1 MNKLYQKGNYI
12 YVEVS
17 GATAIPYGKSGTRFR
32 EKSGNLELLAYNTG
46 LISNAFS
53 KRTIYTFDNPASW
66 FDESGGKAYNATTLR
81 EFLETYTNFNP
92 ASGGS
97 GAGSGT
103 LFKTPFLIGDL
114 DQSIYADG
122 QKGTQDPDGIEGW
135 YFRNSASLT
144 NKINWYYINNFN
156 ITSSMTISTLTG
168 GYAVIFVRSETVA
181 PFLNFYTKRK
191 NDGQDVS
198 WYRSRVVYND
208 PNILS
213 GYSGQNVVIYWG
225 NEPDIYPDY
234 PKLELPL
241 DTFSTVGVQD
251 ADEEIFLASLSTST
265 NYAEGS
271 FEFTAKAIGYFND
284 NEHINLPC
292 VSHTDVSGLE
302 SRVTDLEVLS
312 QFLIAADLG
321 RYFRGYVSSQ
331 ANMEALANPID
342 YNYVARTDTGTI
354 WRYLSG
360 SWSDTTITISYEH
373 IADLDVEA
381 AGYSNTHYI
390 DLDGTN
396 DFIDLDTGVNANV
409 LDYTQSWA
417 LGFEVENVSTIQ
429 DSSYTTLWKRGNN
442 EITLRKGGTN
452 WGVYFFANGNVVAA
466 ANTWR
471 QPEPGSKILF
481 VCNGIQ
487 VKYYLYRPSNG
498 EIYQTNMTLN
508 QTNVTNHNNASGNLE
523 IGKGGVK
530 GSYWYGGINN
540 ALIMEGTSADIGANQ
555 KAEYFG
561 GQDVTLMSFY
571 EDIEDFLPLG
581 EDVYP
586 TVTGTKGVISGNL
599 TNGTASDFVA
609 RP

>member
-1 MNKLYQKGNYI
+1 MG
-12 YVEVS
+12 
-17 GATAIPYGKSGTRFR
+17 GKVQIIDG
-32 EKSGNLELLAYNTG
+32 
-46 LISNAFS
+46 ISDS
-53 KRTIYTFDNPASW
+53 
-66 FDESGGKAYNATTLR
+66 SGG
-81 EFLETYTNFNP
+81 
-92 ASGGS
+92 GGVS
-97 GAGSGT
+97 ESAII
-103 LFKTPFLIGDL
+103 KTPYIIGDA

-122 QKGTQDPDGIEGW
+122 QKGTQDPNGIEGW
-135 YFRNSASLT
+135 YFRNSSDT
-144 NKINWYYINNFN
+144 SNKINWYYINNFN
-156 ITSSMTISTLTG
+156 ITSSTTLGTLSG
-168 GYAVIFVRSETVA
+168 GYAVITVYSDTVA

-208 PNILS
+208 PNVLI
-213 GYSGQNVVIYWG
+213 GYVGQTVVLYWG
-225 NEPDIYPDY
+225 TEPDLYPDY
-234 PKLELPL
+234 AKIELPL
-241 DTFSTVGVQD
+241 DTFSTVGPQQ

-271 FEFTAKAIGYFND
+271 FEFTTRSMGYYVGSKNY
-284 NEHINLPC
+284 NLPC
-292 VSHTDVSGLE
+292 IAHTDITALD

-312 QFLIAADLG
+312 QFLIAADTG
-321 RYFRGYVSSQ
+321 RYFRGYVS
-331 ANMEALANPID
+331 NETDMENLANPLD
-342 YNYVARTDTGTI
+342 YNYVARTDTNTI

-360 SWSDTTITISYEH
+360 AWSNTNITISNAQ
-373 IADLDVEA
+373 IAAMDVAA

-396 DFIDLDTGVNANV
+396 DYIELDTGVNANV

-417 LGFEVENVSTIQ
+417 LGFEIESVSSID

-442 EITLRKGGTN
+442 EITLRKGGSN
-452 WGVYFFANGNVVAA
+452 WGVYFFANGNSVGQ

-471 QPEPGSKILF
+471 RPEPGSKVLF
-481 VCNGIQ
+481 VCNGTQ

-523 IGKGGVK
+523 IGRMGTR
-530 GSYWYGGINN
+530 GSHWYGGINN
-540 ALIMEGTSADIGANQ
+540 ALIIEGTSADIGANQ

-581 EDVYP
+581 EDTYP
-586 TVTGTKGVISGNL
+586 IVTGTKGVISGNL
-599 TNGTASDFVA
+599 INGTASDFVA